1 MKNVYVNI
9 GHYDHAWKFYLPE
22 PYKLFY
28 TLCFIRQSIFIH
40 IYNIISSIL
49 P

>member
-22 PYKLFY
+22 PYKLFS
-28 TLCFIRQSIFIH
+28 TLCFITPIH
-40 IYNIISSIL
+40 FYTYL
-49 P
+49 